1 MRLNLLSLAV
11 AGFAFS
17 TAVAADESQLQATLF
32 KNPACGCCSAHADHL
47 RANGIDVDVEDT
59 NDLAAIKRQYG
70 VAEPFEGCHT
80 ILLDGYVIEG
90 HVPAEDIQ
98 RLLAEK
104 PDALGLAVPGM
115 PMGSPGME
123 GASSDPYD
131 VLLVKKD
138 GTSEVFAQYR

>member
-1 MRLNLLSLAV
+1 MRLIYLSLA
-11 AGFAFS
+11 ATGIAFS
-17 TAVAADESQLQATLF
+17 AIAVADDKGIQATLF

-47 RANGIDVDVEDT
+47 RANDIDVDVKET

-70 VAEPFEGCHT
+70 VAESFEGCHT

-90 HVPAEDIQ
+90 HVPAGDIQ

>member
-1 MRLNLLSLAV
+1 MRLIYLSLA
-11 AGFAFS
+11 ATGIAFS
-17 TAVAADESQLQATLF
+17 AIAAADDSGIQATLF

-47 RANGIDVDVEDT
+47 RANDIDVDVKET

-70 VAEPFEGCHT
+70 VAESFEGCHT

-90 HVPAEDIQ
+90 HVPAGDIK